1 MSSRHSLLS
10 KPIEALMRV
19 ISASGPLPNRPPQVR
34 CGSRFAG
41 GLSDI
46 GARGCLCRE
55 GGHNHPSFG
64 KGAPQRIGT
73 WGLCLRRAALY
84 PAELRV
90 REGRLALV
98 ARVRQAVTRGIGR
111 FTL

>member
-41 GLSDI
+41 GLSAI
-46 GARGCLCRE
+46 GARVAMCRE
-55 GGHNHPSFG
+55 GGQTPHSLGN
-64 KGAPQRIGT
+64 GAPDRIRT
-73 WGLCLRRAALY
+73 CGLCLRRAALY